1 MNEVNIGAL
10 LIELSQAFKEML
22 TAYRAAIFLRFAAM
36 NGPRNSECVCLKAK
50 VESLLYLLLLLTLP
64 RACARL

>member
-1 MNEVNIGAL
+1 M
-10 LIELSQAFKEML
+10 SQLFKKML

-50 VESLLYLLLLLTLP
+50 AEKS
-64 RACARL
+64 ASSISCSC